1 MSEALVLSLRNNNY
15 NNESKI
21 LLGGEWVLENHKI
34 QREIE
39 YKIFKPK
46 SNLKKYR
53 KINSIDADKIY
64 QELCVDLSK
73 ELNQL
78 HSVNLSVKSWK
89 IIFGSWLKIFTNI
102 CYERSF
108 LIADIFNSHKI
119 SKIYGVKNEN
129 FQFYSNG
136 TLEQRFQA
144 ADCLWNNNLFFEII
158 NFFDFQC
165 EKDFSIETFNKHQDY
180 EESLT
185 TTTSKSNEYKKRL
198 IKIFNF
204 LKFLEKKMMH

>member
-1 MSEALVLSLRNNNY
+1 MREALVLSLSNKNL
-15 NNESKI
+15 NNETNI

-34 QREIE
+34 KKDKE
-39 YKIFKPK
+39 YKIFKSK
-46 SNLKKYR
+46 SSLKKYR
-53 KINSIDADKIY
+53 RINSIDADKIY

-73 ELNQL
+73 ELNIL

-89 IIFGSWLKIFTNI
+89 IIFGSWLKIFVNI

-108 LIADIFNSHKI
+108 LISDIINSHKI
-119 SKIYGVKNEN
+119 SKIYGTKNEN

-144 ADCLWNNNLFFEII
+144 ADYSWNNNLFFEII

-165 EKDFSIETFNKHQDY
+165 EKDFSIETTNNHQDFK
-180 EESLT
+180 ESLF
-185 TTTSKSNEYKKRL
+185 TTTSKSNEYKK
-198 IKIFNF
+198 KN
-204 LKFLEKKMMH
+204 

>member
-1 MSEALVLSLRNNNY
+1 MSQNITRWRVVG
-15 NNESKI
+15 K
-21 LLGGEWVLENHKI
+21 NHKI

-144 ADCLWNNNLFFEII
+144 ADCYGII
-158 NFFDFQC
+158 
-165 EKDFSIETFNKHQDY
+165 IY
-180 EESLT
+180 
-185 TTTSKSNEYKKRL
+185 
-198 IKIFNF
+198 F
-204 LKFLEKKMMH
+204 LR